1 MPNVSAGMLFYNC
14 NACSV
19 CHHVDALEQILNG
32 FNGALMY
39 ARQDALNSLDAH
51 NKPGLFALRI
61 PIFTEWNGNLRT
73 KAIEVNKRV
82 QGQAYFTLLTSGLVS
97 FTQDRLGKHGFH
109 FGKEAFQ
116 FILQKEVPN

>member
-1 MPNVSAGMLFYNC
+1 
-14 NACSV
+14 
-19 CHHVDALEQILNG
+19 
-32 FNGALMY
+32 MY

-82 QGQAYFTLLTSGLVS
+82 QG
-97 FTQDRLGKHGFH
+97 
-109 FGKEAFQ
+109 
-116 FILQKEVPN
+116 